1 MSTTG
6 KTNSAKEEFQSNI
19 KALHRY
25 YENREDSLRD
35 YYSFLAAAREEGYRE
50 GLKIGQI
57 KKLLECSDPKKLDL
71 SRVCQVKCVSYF

>member
-57 KKLLECSDPKKLDL
+57 KKLLELD
-71 SRVCQVKCVSYF
+71 SVYMRS